1 MSRKDIKVIV
11 QCVPYYYKNIDGTFE
26 KYIDGGMYPEYVTIT
41 PIEDYNYVNENPDV
55 IVFQYP
61 YDNYNSAGTTDPVF
75 YSYNLASHTQ
85 KLIYIPY
92 FRTDEIDENDMR
104 AYTNMDAYVTMPG
117 VVYADKVIVQSEEIR
132 KLYIKKLTD
141 FFGEESEDEWEDKI
155 EAEDIGGI

>member
-1 MSRKDIKVIV
+1 M
-11 QCVPYYYKNIDGTFE
+11 YKR
-26 KYIDGGMYPEYVTIT
+26 
-41 PIEDYNYVNENPDV
+41 
-55 IVFQYP
+55 Q
-61 YDNYNSAGTTDPVF
+61 
-75 YSYNLASHTQ
+75 
-85 KLIYIPY
+85 LIYIPY

>member
-1 MSRKDIKVIV
+1 MEILIRQCSFYHIKQRTGIRWTIYIRNIVKEKDIKVIV

-104 AYTNMDAYVTMPG
+104 AYTNMDAYVT
-117 VVYADKVIVQSEEIR
+117 IIR
-132 KLYIKKLTD
+132 SCIRR
-141 FFGEESEDEWEDKI
+141 
-155 EAEDIGGI
+155 